1 MMFMIVQDG
10 ACGYKYRVFAGDEGG
25 KEMTIGGWIV
35 FAIIAG
41 FLTLWAIGGAVLC
54 ENIAARITI
63 PIICVLATIG
73 VLTGMLWY
81 FGNTASGQRAMV
93 DQQSDLGNGLNRIV
107 RVYTANGDIIAE
119 FEGKIDIEGNDGGYV
134 LFDYEGKRY
143 TYYNCFVE
151 SIAEIGG

>member
-1 MMFMIVQDG
+1 MTIAGWV
-10 ACGYKYRVFAGDEGG
+10 VFA
-25 KEMTIGGWIV
+25 V
-35 FAIIAG
+35 IAVC
-41 FLTLWAIGGAVLC
+41 LILGAVCGAILC
-54 ENIAARITI
+54 ENIVARITI
-63 PIICVLATIG
+63 PIICVLVTIS
-73 VLTGMLWY
+73 LLIGMLWY

-93 DQQSDLGNGLNRIV
+93 DQKSDLGNGLDRIV

-134 LFDYEGKRY
+134 LFDYDGKRY

>member
-1 MMFMIVQDG
+1 MTIVG
-10 ACGYKYRVFAGDEGG
+10 WVVFA
-25 KEMTIGGWIV
+25 V
-35 FAIIAG
+35 IAG
-41 FLTLWAIGGAVLC
+41 CLILGAICGAVLC
-54 ENIAARITI
+54 ENIAARIMV
-63 PIICVLATIG
+63 PILCALATIG
-73 VLTGMLWY
+73 LLVGMLWY

-93 DQQSDLGNGLNRIV
+93 DQQSDLGNGLNRII
-107 RVYTANGDIIAE
+107 RVYTADGDIIAE